1 MARLK
6 LDLDLDCKN
15 YQLKKLKI
23 REFFIVAGEATQNYI
38 ILLER
43 WCEAP

>member
-15 YQLKKLKI
+15 YQLKKTKNPRI
-23 REFFIVAGEATQNYI
+23 FYSR
-38 ILLER
+38 R
-43 WCEAP
+43 

>member
-15 YQLKKLKI
+15 YQLKKRLKI
-23 REFFIVAGEATQNYI
+23 REFFIVVGEATQN
-38 ILLER
+38 L
-43 WCEAP
+43 